1 MPPRSLPARPDIS
14 QLRLQAKELRR
25 AHRNG
30 SPSAAARILT
40 QHPRL
45 RGRTIRDAQEA
56 AFSLADAQLVMAREY
71 GFESWTVLKRHVAIS
86 RRLAHM
92 RTHPCFAAAIEAF
105 DRGDLERLRAL
116 IAQDP
121 TLVRA
126 RGFLEPPF
134 GYFSGATLLHLVA
147 GNPMRVPL
155 PPNVVEIA
163 AALIEAGAEVNARTL
178 SPRIGETTMDLVLT
192 SKHASEAGVSGP
204 LIDLLLAHGARLDL
218 RAPDVLHPSLSNH
231 ATRAAERLI
240 DLGAEVD
247 VCAAAALGRM
257 DRLCAAFDDAGK
269 LKTPVRRGTE
279 TLSERDAIG
288 LAMLFAYVNGR
299 REAVDFLLEKDGN
312 WNMIGVNNGTALHR
326 AAGAGDRPMVER
338 LVAKGADLDDRNNP
352 FNATPLSWADHEGK
366 TEVFHWLRTHCPV
379 DIHDAV
385 CFGLIDHVRAR
396 IAERPDCV
404 NDALDQWQIPRAT
417 PLHFAAHM
425 RAPAITTLLLDAGAQ
440 PNTLAGDGRT
450 ALDIAESRAA
460 TEVAKRLIA
469 RGGLRAAEL

>member
-1 MPPRSLPARPDIS
+1 MPSRSLPARPDLT

-40 QHPRL
+40 HHPRL
-45 RGRTIRDAQEA
+45 RGRTVRDAQEA
-56 AFSLADAQLVMAREY
+56 AFSLADAQLVVAREY

-86 RRLAHM
+86 RRLVHM
-92 RTHPCFAAAIEAF
+92 RTHPGFADAIEAF
-105 DRGDLERLRAL
+105 DRGDLDRLRVL
-116 IAQDP
+116 LSQDP

-134 GYFSGATLLHLVA
+134 GYFSGATLLHHVA
-147 GNPMRVPL
+147 GNPLRGAS

-163 AALIEAGAEVNARTL
+163 AFLIEAGAEANARTL
-178 SPRIGETTMDLVLT
+178 SPRNGETTMDLVLT
-192 SKHASEAGVSGP
+192 SQHASEAGVSGA

-218 RAPDVLHPSLSNH
+218 RAPDVLHRSLSNH

-257 DRLCAAFDDAGK
+257 DRVRDAFDAGGK
-269 LKTPVRRGTE
+269 LKTAVRRGTE

-312 WNMIGVNNGTALHR
+312 WNMTGVNNGTALHR
-326 AAGAGDRPMVER
+326 AAGSGDRSMVER

-366 TEVFHWLRTHCPV
+366 SEVFHWMRTHGPV

-385 CFGLIDHVRAR
+385 CFGLLDHVRAR
-396 IAERPDCV
+396 IDERPDCI

-425 RAPAITTLLLDAGAQ
+425 RAPAIATLLLDAGAQ

-450 ALDIAESRAA
+450 ALDIAESRSA
-460 TEVAKRLIA
+460 TEVAKRLLA
-469 RGGLRAAEL
+469 RGGLRAPEL

>member
-1 MPPRSLPARPDIS
+1 MPSRSLPARPDLT

-45 RGRTIRDAQEA
+45 RSRTFRDVREA
-56 AFSLADAQLVMAREY
+56 MLSLADAQLVVAREY
-71 GFESWTVLKRHVAIS
+71 GFESWIILKRHVAIS

-92 RTHPCFAAAIEAF
+92 RTHPGFAAAIEAF
-105 DRGDLERLRAL
+105 DRGDLDRLRVLLAE
-116 IAQDP
+116 DP

-134 GYFSGATLLHLVA
+134 GYFSGATLIHHVA
-147 GNPMRVPL
+147 GNPLRAPL

-163 AALIEAGAEVNARTL
+163 GFLIQAGAEVNGRTL
-178 SPRIGETTMDLVLT
+178 SPTYGETTMDLVLT
-192 SKHASEAGVSGP
+192 SAHASEAGVAP
-204 LIDLLLAHGARLDL
+204 ALIDLLLAHGARLDL
-218 RAPDVLHPSLSNH
+218 RAPDVLHRSLSNH

-240 DLGAEVD
+240 ELGAEID

-257 DRLCAAFDDAGK
+257 DLLHEAFDAAGK
-269 LKTPVRRGTE
+269 LKTPVRRGGG

-299 REAVDFLLEKDGN
+299 REVVAFLLEKDGN

-326 AAGAGDRPMVER
+326 AAGAGDRAMVER
-338 LVAKGADLDDRNNP
+338 LVAKGADVNDRNNP
-352 FNATPLSWADHEGK
+352 FDATPLSWADHEGK
-366 TEVFHWLRTHCPV
+366 SEVFHWLRTHCRV

-385 CFGLIDHVRAR
+385 CFALIDHVRAR
-396 IAERPDCV
+396 IAERADCV
-404 NDALDQWQIPRAT
+404 DDAIDQWQIPRAT
-417 PLHFAAHM
+417 PLHFAAHV
-425 RAPAITTLLLDAGAQ
+425 REPAIATLLLDAGAQ
-440 PNTLAGDGRT
+440 PNVLAGDGRT
-450 ALDIAESRAA
+450 ALDIADARSAF
-460 TEVAKRLIA
+460 EVAKRLAA
-469 RGGLRAAEL
+469 RGGVRAVDL

>member
-1 MPPRSLPARPDIS
+1 
-14 QLRLQAKELRR
+14 
-25 AHRNG
+25 
-30 SPSAAARILT
+30 
-40 QHPRL
+40 
-45 RGRTIRDAQEA
+45 
-56 AFSLADAQLVMAREY
+56 
-71 GFESWTVLKRHVAIS
+71 
-86 RRLAHM
+86 
-92 RTHPCFAAAIEAF
+92 
-105 DRGDLERLRAL
+105 
-116 IAQDP
+116 
-121 TLVRA
+121 
-126 RGFLEPPF
+126 
-134 GYFSGATLLHLVA
+134 
-147 GNPMRVPL
+147 
-155 PPNVVEIA
+155 
-163 AALIEAGAEVNARTL
+163 
-178 SPRIGETTMDLVLT
+178 
-192 SKHASEAGVSGP
+192 
-204 LIDLLLAHGARLDL
+204 
-218 RAPDVLHPSLSNH
+218 
-231 ATRAAERLI
+231 
-240 DLGAEVD
+240 
-247 VCAAAALGRM
+247 
-257 DRLCAAFDDAGK
+257 
-269 LKTPVRRGTE
+269 
-279 TLSERDAIG
+279 
-288 LAMLFAYVNGR
+288 MLFAYVNGR

>member
-1 MPPRSLPARPDIS
+1 M
-14 QLRLQAKELRR
+14 
-25 AHRNG
+25 
-30 SPSAAARILT
+30 
-40 QHPRL
+40 
-45 RGRTIRDAQEA
+45 
-56 AFSLADAQLVMAREY
+56 
-71 GFESWTVLKRHVAIS
+71 
-86 RRLAHM
+86 
-92 RTHPCFAAAIEAF
+92 
-105 DRGDLERLRAL
+105 
-116 IAQDP
+116 
-121 TLVRA
+121 RA

-134 GYFSGATLLHLVA
+134 GYFSGATLLHHVA
-147 GNPMRVPL
+147 GNPLRVPL

-163 AALIEAGAEVNARTL
+163 GFLIEAGADVNARTL
-178 SPRIGETTMDLVLT
+178 SPT
-192 SKHASEAGVSGP
+192 HAVRPRWTWCSPASTPARPACRRP
-204 LIDLLLAHGARLDL
+204 LIDLLLARGARLDL
-218 RAPDVLHPSLSNH
+218 RAPDVLHRSLSNH

-240 DLGAEVD
+240 ELGAEVD

-257 DRLCAAFDDAGK
+257 DRLRDAFDAAGK
-269 LKTPVRRGTE
+269 LKTPVRRGSE

-326 AAGAGDRPMVER
+326 AAGSGDRAMVER

-366 TEVFHWLRTHCPV
+366 TEVFHWMRTHCPV

-404 NDALDQWQIPRAT
+404 NDAIDQWQIPRAT

-425 RAPAITTLLLDAGAQ
+425 RAPAIATLLLDAGAQ

-450 ALDIAESRAA
+450 ALDIAD
-460 TEVAKRLIA
+460 A
-469 RGGLRAAEL
+469 RGGDRGREATGGEAEGCARRSCRSRASAAR